1 MSGGCFFSM
10 PKRKLKKIFPKTL
23 SKRASKE
30 MKAREMKASK
40 EKSGKQ

>member
-1 MSGGCFFSM
+1 MPGGCLFAM
-10 PKRKLKKIFPKTL
+10 PKRKLKKIFPETL

-30 MKAREMKASK
+30 MKAFNK